1 MSLTQDKSDNA
12 NLCSTIDRCQDSGII
27 QKVAVITGASRGIGL
42 VTAKLFYSKGYM
54 VYDLSRSGCDT
65 TWCKHLFCDVVDP
78 NSIKNACD
86 SIVKE
91 VGRIDTLVVNAG
103 YGISGAVE
111 FTSLTDAKKQFDVNF
126 FGAFNSAKAFLPQLR
141 QQGFGSII
149 FIGSVAG
156 VFYIPFQSFYS
167 ATKSALN
174 SLCGALRQEVKE
186 FGIKV
191 SIVLPGD
198 TKTEFSKGRQK
209 SNEGKEVYAKMQK
222 SVSQM
227 EKDEEFGAS
236 ADCVAKVIYKVA
248 NKKHP
253 PLSTTVGF
261 GYKTLVFLKRILP
274 ETMINDIIG
283 KIYCKK

>member
-1 MSLTQDKSDNA
+1 MSLTQNRDN
-12 NLCSTIDRCQDSGII
+12 DSQKNSNSVII

-42 VTAKLFYSKGYM
+42 ATAKFFYAKGYT
-54 VYDLSRSGCDT
+54 VYDLSRSGSDT

-78 NSIKNACD
+78 SSIQNACER
-86 SIVKE
+86 ILNE

-126 FGAFNSAKAFLPQLR
+126 FGAFNTAKTFLPHFR
-141 QQGFGSII
+141 RQGFGSII
-149 FIGSVAG
+149 FVGSVAG
-156 VFYIPFQSFYS
+156 VFAIPFQSFYS

-186 FGIKV
+186 FGVKV

-198 TKTEFSKGRQK
+198 TKTEFTKGRQK
-209 SNEGKEVYAKMQK
+209 SSEGEEVYAKMQK
-222 SVSQM
+222 SVAQM
-227 EKDEEFGAS
+227 EKDEQSGVNAH
-236 ADCVAKVIYKVA
+236 CVARVIYKVA
-248 NKKHP
+248 TKKRP
-253 PLSTTVGF
+253 PITTTVGF

-274 ETMINDIIG
+274 QTLINDIIG